1 MSQSEQKGADQ
12 LTRLCNMYLGGNL
25 GKCLIFRL
33 PSRAIDIIILPRFGS
48 FRLEPIFTG
57 VDPSEWDLLAIDV
70 LDVPFD
76 RSVQIWLWAQFIT
89 VVPLLRYSRIP

>member
-33 PSRAIDIIILPRFGS
+33 PSRAVDIIILPRFGS

-57 VDPSEWDLLAIDV
+57 IAGLVIVYNIFSHHKQKTNSMKPNLPSGY
-70 LDVPFD
+70 LDMY
-76 RSVQIWLWAQFIT
+76 IT
-89 VVPLLRYSRIP
+89 VWNTCN